1 MDTNSWS
8 LNFQE
13 MAINFF
19 LTVNYGT
26 LLCFIQGNNL
36 CLCPLEYFLMKDL
49 TDMLDTHPRSQ
60 RKGFEL

>member
-13 MAINFF
+13 MAIDFF

-49 TDMLDTHPRSQ
+49 TDM
-60 RKGFEL
+60 